1 MFRNFKVLPFTKW
14 NVWYTQICL
23 KFNIYI
29 DIMNEK
35 CNIVCKL
42 SITYTEIIY
51 EILPLLLLSS
61 YIVGFF
67 HSQGD
72 NLLGCQPMCLH
83 SSFFD
88 LDKMY
93 LFCSSVLYSLS
104 LMYKKL
110 LDYLVFQTWIKD
122 KKKCCWTALHFTK
135 KS

>member
-1 MFRNFKVLPFTKW
+1 MT
-14 NVWYTQICL
+14 
-23 KFNIYI
+23 
-29 DIMNEK
+29 
-35 CNIVCKL
+35 
-42 SITYTEIIY
+42 Y

-72 NLLGCQPMCLH
+72 NLLECQPMCLH
-83 SSFFD
+83 SNFFD

-110 LDYLVFQTWIKD
+110 LDYLVFQTC
-122 KKKCCWTALHFTK
+122 KKEYYRITLHFTK
-135 KS
+135 KFKYVIS